1 MKSLLI
7 LVVIGVFGLRIF
19 AEDSNIS
26 LRIANDHNRN
36 ISRDL
41 KLKIIKLMNAE
52 IAKNTTYA
60 QTQTMF
66 AKSKEEALIEVG
78 SIVKNCPQKDFF
90 FTFYHFLVQFH

>member
-78 SIVKNCPQKDFF
+78 SIVKNCPQRDFSLLF
-90 FTFYHFLVQFH
+90 IIF